1 MSTVREIRARQILDS
16 RGNPTV
22 EVDVRLDDGS
32 FGRASIPSGVS
43 TGTHEALE
51 LRDGG
56 TAWGGLA
63 VTRAIAHVEGE
74 IRDAVVG
81 RDGLDQKDIDMT
93 LVALDGTPNKARL
106 GANAILGTSLAV
118 ARAAAACL
126 GQPLYRHLG
135 GEAAHVLPVPF
146 LNVINGGRHADN
158 PLDMQEFMVVP
169 LGFGTFHEALEG
181 AVGVYRQLKA
191 EIHRSGWSTAVG
203 DEGGF
208 APPVG
213 SGEVALDLL
222 SEAIVKAGYT
232 AGREVALAV
241 DPAAS
246 EFRSGHGYRLEGREV
261 SASELV
267 DLYEK
272 WIASYPIVTLEDPM
286 GEDDLEGWQEVTSR
300 LGGKVQII
308 GDDVF
313 VTQVARLEEGA
324 RNGVANAILIK
335 LNQVGTLTETLET
348 MRRAKELGYRCV
360 VSHRSGETEDA
371 FIADF
376 TVATGAG
383 QIKTGAPARE
393 ERGAKYNQLLR
404 IEEEL
409 EHPEYPGPLALTGS

>member
-1 MSTVREIRARQILDS
+1 LSTVREIRARQILDS

-32 FGRASIPSGVS
+32 FGRASVPSGVS

-63 VTRAIAHVEGE
+63 VSRPIAHVEGE

-81 RDGLDQKDIDMT
+81 RDALDQKDIDMT

-118 ARAAAACL
+118 ARAAAASL
-126 GQPLYRHLG
+126 HQPLYRYLG
-135 GEAAHVLPVPF
+135 GREANVLPVPF

-191 EIHRSGWSTAVG
+191 EIHRRGWSTAVG

-208 APPVG
+208 APPIG
-213 SGEVALDLL
+213 AGEVALDLL
-222 SEAIVKAGYT
+222 CEAIVKAGYT
-232 AGREVALAV
+232 PGREVALAV

-246 EFRSGHGYRLEGREV
+246 EFRSGHGYRIEGREM
-261 SASELV
+261 SAGELV
-267 DLYEK
+267 DLFEK

-313 VTQVARLEEGA
+313 VTQVGRLEEGA
-324 RNGVANAILIK
+324 RDGVANAILIK
-335 LNQVGTLTETLET
+335 LNQVGTLTETLDT
-348 MRRAKELGYRCV
+348 MHRAKELGYRCV

-376 TVATGAG
+376 AVATGAG